1 LFECFDGPDP
11 RVIKVVGGIFLRA
24 VEHWNRNVTGAHL
37 TPLRKQ
43 SRALNNIEEFPYI
56 AGPLVRLELA
66 QRGRGEALQRRVR
79 RRNLRGQKMPGK
91 QSDVA
96 VAVNQTGQID
106 PQRIQ
111 PEAKIGA
118 KRLVV
123 DTLLDVPV
131 CRGDDSNLGFEEALA
146 AERSIN

>member
-1 LFECFDGPDP
+1 FESFDGPDP
-11 RVIKVVGGIFLRA
+11 RAIKVVSGIFLRA
-24 VEHWNRNVTGAHL
+24 VAHWNRNLTGAHL

-43 SRALNNIEEFPYI
+43 SRALNNVEEFPYI

-66 QRGRGEALQRRVR
+66 QRGRGENLQRRVR
-79 RRNLRGQKMPGK
+79 RRNMRGQKMTGK
-91 QSDVA
+91 QSDVT

-111 PEAKIGA
+111 PEVKIGA
-118 KRLVV
+118 KRLFV

-131 CRGDDSNLGFEEALA
+131 CRGDDSTLGFEEVLA
-146 AERSIN
+146 AKRS